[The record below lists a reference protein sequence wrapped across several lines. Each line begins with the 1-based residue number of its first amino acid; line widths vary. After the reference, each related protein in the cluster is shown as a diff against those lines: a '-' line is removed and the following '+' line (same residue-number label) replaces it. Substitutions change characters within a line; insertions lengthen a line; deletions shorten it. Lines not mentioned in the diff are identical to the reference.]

1 MQTLIA
7 YKEFNLAGTFTI
19 SPIVKMHNAYWTA
32 TFMASTCTFEIEKQV
47 TKEDIIYNIE
57 KNGYKITSSGK
68 LELFN

>member
-32 TFMASTCTFEIEKQV
+32 TFMASTCTFLQSLV
-47 TKEDIIYNIE
+47 
-57 KNGYKITSSGK
+57 
-68 LELFN
+68 FFR